1 MSSLPDMPR
10 ALTDRRDDGA
20 IAKLNGPSCARCG
33 DGSRCIESQRAW
45 QSHQRTKRDATFI
58 EFTAAQ
64 QSGVATLH
72 DNVLRLRARS
82 EDRSAEFHSA
92 SSPRRLKPAAAES
105 RYAEM
110 GAFDT
115 VDGSSTRHVSATDV
129 DAVEAP
135 TVRRSSICKRSR
147 VLCCGSSLP
156 GCAPTAPPD
165 MAGLRPLS
173 GPTRTI

>member
-20 IAKLNGPSCARCG
+20 IAKLNGPRCARCG
-33 DGSRCIESQRAW
+33 EGSRCIESQRAW

-58 EFTAAQ
+58 EFTPAQ

-92 SSPRRLKPAAAES
+92 SSPRRLKPPAAESRRLKPAAAES
-105 RYAEM
+105 R
-110 GAFDT
+110 
-115 VDGSSTRHVSATDV
+115 
-129 DAVEAP
+129 
-135 TVRRSSICKRSR
+135 
-147 VLCCGSSLP
+147 
-156 GCAPTAPPD
+156 
-165 MAGLRPLS
+165 
-173 GPTRTI
+173 